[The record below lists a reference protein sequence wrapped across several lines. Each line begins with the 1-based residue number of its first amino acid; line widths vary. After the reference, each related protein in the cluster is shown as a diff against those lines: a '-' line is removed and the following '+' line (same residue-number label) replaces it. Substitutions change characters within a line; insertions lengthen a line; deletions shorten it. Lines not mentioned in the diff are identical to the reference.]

1 MLRFQPKYHV
11 RRIPQASNLPQTSTF
26 QSVVHLAHT
35 SFLFSPPPRVELQ
48 VQSPSLKLQA
58 PVTLPLMEQLSF
70 PDGYELPAHDHD
82 RAQALEKHTFRRSGR
97 STTGVGLPA
106 TNDTFDHAA
115 ATIHG
120 FTFASGYSG
129 GSVPCSYK

>member
-1 MLRFQPKYHV
+1 MV
-11 RRIPQASNLPQTSTF
+11 
-26 QSVVHLAHT
+26 
-35 SFLFSPPPRVELQ
+35 
-48 VQSPSLKLQA
+48 
-58 PVTLPLMEQLSF
+58 QLSF

-106 TNDTFDHAA
+106 TNDTFDHAT

-120 FTFASGYSG
+120 FTFAPGYSEG
-129 GSVPCSYK
+129 QFRLFKSGFST